1 MTPAL
6 LLAVSLTILVPQD
19 SVVSHEDPI
28 AISEEM
34 KLFIDEHIDSSLPE
48 YERLVQLVRI
58 VFQENRLG
66 FSYEKTTKTARQ
78 TFEDRSGNC
87 LSFTNM
93 LVSMARYLDLEAEFR
108 EVEVPPIWSLRGRLI
123 VLSRHINVAV
133 KIGAVSYV
141 VDLFPEIN
149 PVQIGGQ
156 NVSDER
162 GLAHF
167 FNNRGAEYLANGQ
180 PGLAAV
186 NYQAAAEADPEAS
199 FVWVNM
205 GVARSHQRRFEESE
219 ECYLK
224 ALKIDG
230 RDSVAM
236 SNLADLYRKTG
247 DQEKAEKWAKK
258 VERFRKKNPYYH
270 FALGERA
277 YGSGDFEAAVGHY
290 RDALKRNS
298 REHHFHFA
306 LAKAYMRLGKLEEV
320 ASALEKAKK
329 HAPDEWG
336 KERYDQKL
344 EILAANF

>member
-1 MTPAL
+1 MAPVL
-6 LLAVSLTILVPQD
+6 LLAVSLFLVPQNPA
-19 SVVSHEDPI
+19 VSREDPI
-28 AISEEM
+28 AISDEM
-34 KLFIDEHIDSSLPE
+34 KRFVDGHIDSSLPE
-48 YERLVQLVRI
+48 YERLAELVRI
-58 VFQENRLG
+58 VFQENQLD
-66 FSYEKTTKTARQ
+66 FSYEKATKTARQ
-78 TFEDRSGNC
+78 TFEERSGNC

-93 LVSMARYLDLEAEFR
+93 LISMARYLGLEAEFR
-108 EVEVPPIWSLRGRLI
+108 EVEIPPVWSLQGRLI

-133 KIGAVSYV
+133 KIGAMSYV

-156 NVSDER
+156 IVSDAR
-162 GLAHF
+162 GVAHF
-167 FNNRGAEYLANGQ
+167 FNNKGAEYLASGQ
-180 PGLAAV
+180 SDLAAAH
-186 NYQAAAEADPEAS
+186 YQAAFEADPEAS

-205 GVARSHQRRFEESE
+205 GVARSHQGRLEESE

-224 ALKIDG
+224 ALKMDG
-230 RDSVAM
+230 RNSVAM

-247 DQEKAEKWAKK
+247 NLDKAEKWAKK

-270 FALGERA
+270 FALGERD
-277 YGSGDFEAAVGHY
+277 YWSGDFEEAILHY

-306 LAKAYMRLGKLEEV
+306 LAKAYMQLGNLEEV
-320 ASALEKAKK
+320 ISALEKARK

-336 KERYDQKL
+336 KARYDQKL